1 MAGIDAFTVLCLQF
15 NEADTS
21 TTTVDSSL
29 TPKTVTA
36 NGNVQTDSGVTKFG
50 NTSLHDGTG
59 DFWSLADSADWQLDG
74 GSDSNAWTIDFWVRF
89 NGDPGT
95 ADGGFITQRVDN
107 DNHWRLQLS
116 NGADLQFF
124 VRSGGTNTVSIAQS
138 WNPADATFYHVAVV
152 KNGTLGYLYF
162 IDGVQTG
169 LTTTDTSTI
178 PDFAGGLVVGVAYGS
193 SGTELSLPMSL
204 DEFRI
209 SKGIARWTTDFTP
222 PTEQYSTDSVLIR
235 KMMLMGVC

>member
-74 GSDSNAWTIDFWVRF
+74 GSDSNTWTIDHWVSF

-95 ADGGFITQRVDN
+95 NIVGFIQQYVDDSN
-107 DNHWRLQLS
+107 YWSFRLDANTLH
-116 NGADLQFF
+116 FRI
-124 VRSGGTNTVSIAQS
+124 RSGGANIVDIGQA
-138 WNPADATFYHVAVV
+138 WNPATATLYHVAVV
-152 KNGTLGYLYF
+152 KNGTLGYMHF
-162 IDGVQTG
+162 VNGVQSGT
-169 LTTTDTSTI
+169 TTTDTSTM
-178 PDFAGGLVVGVAYGS
+178 PDFAGGLRVGYMRAAGS
-193 SGTELSLPMSL
+193 DFYLNGWME
-204 DEFRI
+204 EVRI
-209 SKGIARWTTDFTP
+209 SKGIARWTADFTP
-222 PTEQYSTDSVLIR
+222 PAEQYSTDSVLIR